1 MDAKGKKASA
11 AAATATKKKQVVI
24 KEEDSEEMIVTAQ
37 SKQTQEF
44 VDNMKKRA
52 TVKTYGIDNVRI
64 E

>member
-11 AAATATKKKQVVI
+11 AATKKKQVVI